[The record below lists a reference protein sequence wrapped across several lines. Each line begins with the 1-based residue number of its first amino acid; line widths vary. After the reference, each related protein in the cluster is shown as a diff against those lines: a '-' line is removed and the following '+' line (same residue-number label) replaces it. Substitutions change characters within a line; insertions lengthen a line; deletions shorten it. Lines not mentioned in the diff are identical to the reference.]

1 METDCQS
8 RLPGESVFKVQLD
21 VQLGK
26 KGLSYHGNIPPKLDM
41 KKINLLLCHKFP
53 VLIPGGQRS
62 EIYKCKA

>member
-1 METDCQS
+1 METDCHS

-26 KGLSYHGNIPPKLDM
+26 KSSHTMELQTKLDM

-53 VLIPGGQRS
+53 VLIPGGHRS
-62 EIYKCKA
+62 EIYV